1 MGLFVGLSAGLLQ
14 GMTGFGAGII
24 LMLYLPTLYTVTG
37 SAAIT
42 GAISVV
48 LSGFM
53 VFQYRHFVKFKK
65 VMKPT
70 FLYMIICTLTIMI
83 SSTIS
88 TVYLKKGLGV
98 FLILLACYYLF
109 FSKNNQEMKKVVA
122 CFCIIL
128 SAICDGFFGIGGPL
142 MVVYFMSKTK
152 SQEEYLGCLQMFF
165 LINCFYN
172 TLLRIYRGILVID
185 YLPMI
190 LLGAIGII
198 LGSLIAK
205 RLLKYIDENKIR
217 KFIYIVIGISGF
229 INVII

>member
-1 MGLFVGLSAGLLQ
+1 MGLFVGLSAGLLH

-83 SSTIS
+83 SSMIS
-88 TVYLKKGLGV
+88 TVYLKKGLGI

-109 FSKNNQEMKKVVA
+109 FSKNTQEMKKPVA

-165 LINCFYN
+165 LINCLYN
-172 TLLRIYRGILVID
+172 TFLRIYRGILVID

-190 LLGAIGII
+190 LLVAVGIVI
-198 LGSLIAK
+198 GSLIAK

>member
-53 VFQYRHFVKFKK
+53 VFQYRHFVEFKK

-70 FLYMIICTLTIMI
+70 FLYMIICTLTIII
-83 SSTIS
+83 SSMIS

-109 FSKNNQEMKKVVA
+109 FSKNKQEMKKAVA

-165 LINCFYN
+165 LINCLYN
-172 TLLRIYRGILVID
+172 TFLRMYRGILVID

-190 LLGAIGII
+190 LLGAIGIV

-229 INVII
+229 INIII